1 MEETPPTSPR
11 SKEIKFNNPPI
22 LNRRNYD
29 KNGHY
34 DVWNNEDLI
43 SIFGHVPGG
52 GKTCD
57 LDKSNI
63 IIERTR
69 REKSDKGNKYIPI
82 G

>member
-11 SKEIKFNNPPI
+11 SNEIKYPPI
-22 LNRRNYD
+22 LNRKNYGA
-29 KNGHY
+29 NGQY

-63 IIERTR
+63 ISERTR
-69 REKSDKGNKYIPI
+69 REKSDKENKYIPI